1 MPDAFPSA
9 ITSFPESAPQR
20 LRARVEALVEAT
32 AGAGDSQTPD
42 MLLRAARQA
51 IEGVLDAGAG
61 DRDAALD
68 VLSADALV
76 THALDLLA
84 LHPEDFEAR
93 CDQIVR
99 QLAAIAPSS

>member
-9 ITSFPESAPQR
+9 TPSFPESAPQR
-20 LRARVEALVEAT
+20 LRARVEALIEA
-32 AGAGDSQTPD
+32 AGDGELQAPEV
-42 MLLRAARQA
+42 LLLAAKQA
-51 IEGVLDAGAG
+51 IEGVLAARPG
-61 DRDAALD
+61 DRHAALD

-93 CDQIVR
+93 CDEIVR